1 MTRRRLQAA
10 VFVFLAGLCIG
21 GQAVDAWA
29 QAPTSAEVYVDRTIL
44 AFDEKRYDVAL
55 GEVQEA
61 LRLDPNNVTALYYLG
76 LISIAT
82 DRYPEARSALEKA
95 RALRPR
101 DLDVAFQL
109 GVLHFNEQRY
119 AEADP
124 PLRTVFEAQPRRPNL
139 GFYLGFMAY
148 RRKEYRE
155 ALRFLRANVP
165 SDANFSQLNSFYAAL
180 TLGALELP
188 AEARAE
194 MAEAIRLNPT
204 SAIASPGE
212 RFRDLLEPAARRERR
227 FQGEV
232 RVGVFYDNNVAVV
245 PNASSDL
252 VARVIREQD
261 RRSEGEMAALRLAYT
276 WLRTVDWEATV
287 SYAFLQ
293 TINNRLSDFNVQDH
307 TGTVG
312 LTYRN
317 VIGEMAYFAGLQVA
331 YDYITLGGDRFVQRP
346 IFQPFFTLVES
357 PGHMTS
363 LVFRT
368 QLKDF
373 RDENVVPAEVRDAT
387 NYMAGATHFFRFAG
401 DRHYIKVGYQYDV
414 EDADGDNWSY
424 EGHRILVGGQ
434 VTLPW
439 GDIRLRYD
447 LDVHFRDH
455 TDEHTLL
462 PVTAPG
468 TRRRRDRELLHLI
481 SLTKDLP
488 YDLSVSLD
496 FLIDDNSS
504 NLDVFDYDR
513 TVVSLSLTWRF

>member
-10 VFVFLAGLCIG
+10 VILLLAGFCIG
-21 GQAVDAWA
+21 GPAADAWA
-29 QAPTSAEVYVDRTIL
+29 QAPTAAEVYVGRAIL
-44 AFDEKRYDVAL
+44 AFDDKRYDVAL
-55 GEVQEA
+55 AEVQEA
-61 LRLDPNNVTALYYLG
+61 LRLDPDNVTALYYLG

-82 DRYPEARSALEKA
+82 DRFPEARAALEKA
-95 RALRPR
+95 RRLRPT

-165 SDANFSQLNSFYAAL
+165 SDASFAQLNSFYTAL
-180 TLGALELP
+180 TLGALQLP
-188 AEARAE
+188 AEAREE
-194 MAEAIRLNPT
+194 MGEAIRLNPA
-204 SAIASPGE
+204 SPLASPGE
-212 RFRDLLEPAARRERR
+212 RFRGLVEPAARRERR

-232 RVGVFYDNNVAVV
+232 RIGVFYDDNVAVV
-245 PNASSDL
+245 PNPSSDL

-276 WLRTVDWEATV
+276 WLRTADWEATV

-312 LTYRN
+312 LTYRSA
-317 VIGEMAYFAGLQVA
+317 IGEMPYFAGLQVA

-346 IFQPFFTLVES
+346 IFQPFFTLVEG
-357 PGHMTS
+357 PGHTTS

-373 RDENVVPAEVRDAT
+373 RDANVVPAEVRDAT
-387 NYMAGATHFFRFAG
+387 NYMGGAIHFFRFAG

-424 EGHRILVGGQ
+424 VG
-434 VTLPW
+434 
-439 GDIRLRYD
+439 
-447 LDVHFRDH
+447 
-455 TDEHTLL
+455 
-462 PVTAPG
+462 
-468 TRRRRDRELLHLI
+468 
-481 SLTKDLP
+481 
-488 YDLSVSLD
+488 
-496 FLIDDNSS
+496 
-504 NLDVFDYDR
+504 
-513 TVVSLSLTWRF
+513 